1 VISEVPDPKGPVVQ
15 VRSWPFGDL
24 VASKVRSGVALATH
38 YIYIHLN
45 ININM
50 YIYIYINLFVYT

>member
-1 VISEVPDPKGPVVQ
+1 MISEVPDPKGPVVQ

-24 VASKVRSGVALATH
+24 VVSKVRSGVALATH
-38 YIYIHLN
+38 YIYIYIHLN

-50 YIYIYINLFVYT
+50 YIYIAYT